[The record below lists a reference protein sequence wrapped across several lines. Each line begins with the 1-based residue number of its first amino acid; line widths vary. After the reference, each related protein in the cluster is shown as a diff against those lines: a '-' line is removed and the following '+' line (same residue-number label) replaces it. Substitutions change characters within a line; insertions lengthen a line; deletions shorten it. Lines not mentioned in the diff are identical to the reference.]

1 MPITTHTTVSIAKTL
16 IWSHTRTAT
25 DRGGGSSL
33 FDTSLLEH
41 AIACTGINF
50 SCSDSIMLAAARR
63 KGVRR
68 RRRLRPTAGHSET
81 AGQNGPASGRDFFWD
96 REMCALY
103 IQPDRVGGC
112 ISVDARAAVAKSA
125 QRRAVTQLTTDS
137 QRKRSVRTCTAEA
150 AAIQARVNAAAQRAA
165 SVARGVSTLCAHQGQ
180 PLPDVETPRPID
192 EAEQEQKRLDRERL
206 QEEARRKAEQLKAQS
221 TQAERGKTNKKKNS
235 ADAK

>member
-68 RRRLRPTAGHSET
+68 RRPVCARRQATLKPQVKTALARVAT
-81 AGQNGPASGRDFFWD
+81 FWD